1 MLALAVAALAEVF
14 RGQEAV
20 ATFDV
25 EAEPP
30 ADYLLRPLFGE
41 AVGSEVALVKDAAL

>member
-1 MLALAVAALAEVF
+1 MLALAVAALAEAF

-20 ATFDV
+20 VTFDV

-30 ADYLLRPLFGE
+30 ADYLLRRLFGE
-41 AVGSEVALVKDAAL
+41 AVGFEVASVKDAAL